1 MSADDFQRVTFNL
14 CSSYARA
21 TTSIAVCPP
30 IYYADQAAER
40 AKLHLEDTD
49 QDGVKRL
56 GPVAETL
63 KWFMWWQ

>member
-1 MSADDFQRVTFNL
+1 
-14 CSSYARA
+14 
-21 TTSIAVCPP
+21 
-30 IYYADQAAER
+30 
-40 AKLHLEDTD
+40 LEDTD